1 MNPSLWAVYIRTI
14 LASRGAVWTT
24 LKGNASCLIKNQTS
38 QTSKD
43 TIVLDREHEVMINLL
58 PVQSCQML
66 TSPLTLFGSQKPY
79 GLQVFFFWGEGWEEM
94 HMLPNFRLSWRKAE
108 TNDDVTA
115 PGAWYYI
122 TLDIILQN
130 SQVCLLAGDSFFFP
144 QKMTAGYSFF
154 SFHILFSILIH
165 RGPWN
170 ERKWCIINK

>member
-14 LASRGAVWTT
+14 LAPRGAVWTT

-130 SQVCLLAGDSFFFP
+130 SQACLLAGDSFFFP
-144 QKMTAGYSFF
+144 RRWQLD
-154 SFHILFSILIH
+154 ILFS
-165 RGPWN
+165 PFTYYFPF
-170 ERKWCIINK
+170 